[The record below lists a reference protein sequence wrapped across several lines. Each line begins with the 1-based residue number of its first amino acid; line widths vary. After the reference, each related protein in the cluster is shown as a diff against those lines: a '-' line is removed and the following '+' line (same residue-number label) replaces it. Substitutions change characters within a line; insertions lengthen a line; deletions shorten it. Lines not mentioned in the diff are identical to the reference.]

1 MTPHPV
7 SLSSASIDPAQVKR
21 GANPMKYLAKSNV
34 DFREASRREDSR
46 KLQIAFEGPSQAAV
60 SERASRAL
68 GVSPRQIVYWLK
80 CENDMPSWAVK
91 AVEHYLSRVE
101 RLAERIEGRK

>member
-1 MTPHPV
+1 MTLHPAA
-7 SLSSASIDPAQVKR
+7 LSSRSVDPAQVKR
-21 GANPMKYLAKSNV
+21 GAKPRKYLAKSNV
-34 DFREASRREDSR
+34 DFRQASRREDSR

-60 SERASRAL
+60 SERASRA
-68 GVSPRQIVYWLK
+68 VYWLK